1 MNIAKLGAYG
11 LDQSSLILLMSYLK
25 DSRQSVKIKGVRS
38 LFKFIKSSV
47 PQGSILGPILFNIFI
62 NDLFYIL
69 QSDLNN
75 FADDNTILAVAD
87 TLSEL
92 ISSSTFKSGLAIDWF
107 EYNSMIINPEKLKA
121 IILSKSQHDISGIP
135 LTLGNQSITTQKSV
149 TLLGVTT
156 DCELSFDKHV
166 SDLCKTAASRLN
178 ALKRLRPFITSGK
191 TCKVHAFVLA
201 HFNYCPFGVVLHYS
215 QTTG

>member
-38 LFKFIKSSV
+38 LFKLIKSSI

-62 NDLFYIL
+62 NDLFHIL
-69 QSDLNN
+69 QSDLNY

-92 ISSSTFKSGLAIDWF
+92 ISSSTFLNQAWLLTGL
-107 EYNSMIINPEKLKA
+107 NT
-121 IILSKSQHDISGIP
+121 
-135 LTLGNQSITTQKSV
+135 TL
-149 TLLGVTT
+149 
-156 DCELSFDKHV
+156 
-166 SDLCKTAASRLN
+166 
-178 ALKRLRPFITSGK
+178 
-191 TCKVHAFVLA
+191 
-201 HFNYCPFGVVLHYS
+201 
-215 QTTG
+215 